1 MISFRQRH
9 PLVPLALLLSV
20 LLLAMFGQSP
30 MLTVPAFV
38 GAVLFLTAVGLRRLV
53 PRSGSAPKAVLG
65 YLILWVLVTVTNPL
79 FSTGGATPIA
89 FVNGRPYT
97 REALLYGAHLGA
109 MLIAVLLWFRCER
122 SLVPEEN
129 RFFLFGR
136 IAPKLALL
144 ISTVL
149 RFVPLLRRRAV
160 AMRNAQTAVGVYD
173 DPDWLNRTRS
183 HLTTMS
189 ALTTWSLEHAI
200 DAGTAMKARGYG
212 LPGRTTYRTCRF
224 GVKDALCLF
233 AILALTAVTV
243 VSLARGGLHYD
254 WYPSITTKRP
264 DGIDCAGV
272 ITYSILCLMPFLSYL
287 KEEIRWS
294 FYRSK
299 M

>member
-1 MISFRQRH
+1 MITFRQRH
-9 PLVPLALLLSV
+9 PSVPLALLLSV
-20 LLLAMFGQSP
+20 LLLTMFGQSP
-30 MLTVPAFV
+30 MLTVPAFA
-38 GAVLFLTAVGLRRLV
+38 GAVLFLTAIGIRGLS
-53 PRSGSAPKAVLG
+53 PDSGSTLKSVLG
-65 YLILWVLVTVTNPL
+65 YLILWILVTVTNPL
-79 FSTGGATPIA
+79 FSTGGATPLA

-97 REALLYGAHLGA
+97 LEALLYGAHLGT

-149 RFVPLLRRRAV
+149 RFVPLLRRRAA

-173 DPDWLNRTRS
+173 DPDWLNRTKS
-183 HLTTMS
+183 HMTTMS

-200 DAGTAMKARGYG
+200 DAGASMKARGYG

-224 GVKDALCLF
+224 GAKDALCMI
-233 AILALTAVTV
+233 AVVALTAVTV
-243 VSLARGGLHYD
+243 LSLARGGLHYD

-264 DGIDCAGV
+264 DGIDRAGV
-272 ITYSILCLMPFLSYL
+272 IAFSILCLMPFLSYL